1 MGVDVRAVDRK
12 LEQLAAAGDSRVQ
25 KAAQLTQQQPLE
37 QPLKAEGAAAT
48 GEGEA
53 DADFESKPIP
63 RAASSMAA
71 ECIQAFRSQVQEFDN
86 VWNNLRG
93 DSEEAYRKRWNAM
106 AALRASVEGQKPTIE
121 GVPTAAAQLCNPFAA
136 NNGPA
141 SQWDWL
147 TNPRDLLTK
156 PEFDE
161 LHAAYSPNSVQHP
174 FVHPNS
180 LYAGQVSI
188 EEALTPSLVSQLL
201 DKPPSAIASAGA
213 TATPSTAVDAEGDA
227 YSQAETQSMM
237 DSVADD
243 GDPQPAGHDA
253 TTPKATPTGRR
264 PRGRPPSSG
273 ASARRPRRQNTPTG
287 SKLPQAEVARLPSYL
302 RNLSNGDPEFE
313 DAMLQQRARHATDLS
328 ESEDFQDC
336 LERLLN
342 LVEADL
348 NGIFVDRAEC
358 AEPPPSFPA
367 DSIQSRK
374 LSEPTYPDTM
384 HRAQVVAHLFN
395 RTTGVPPF
403 LEGTARRVGA
413 RKVRDA
419 RNTRLSDVGRSSR

>member
-1 MGVDVRAVDRK
+1 
-12 LEQLAAAGDSRVQ
+12 
-25 KAAQLTQQQPLE
+25 
-37 QPLKAEGAAAT
+37 
-48 GEGEA
+48 
-53 DADFESKPIP
+53 
-63 RAASSMAA
+63 MAA
-71 ECIQAFRSQVQEFDN
+71 ECIQVFRNQVQEFDN

-106 AALRASVEGQKPTIE
+106 AALRASIEGQKPTIE

-147 TNPRDLLTK
+147 TNPRNLLTK

-188 EEALTPSLVSQLL
+188 EEALTPPLVRQLL
-201 DKPPSAIASAGA
+201 DKPPASAAAAVA
-213 TATPSTAVDAEGDA
+213 TTSAPGTDADGDA
-227 YSQAETQSMM
+227 FSQAETQSVM
-237 DSVADD
+237 DSVADEA
-243 GDPQPAGHDA
+243 DPQPTSHDA

-264 PRGRPPSSG
+264 PRGRPPSSS
-273 ASARRPRRQNTPTG
+273 ASGRRPRRQNTPTG

-302 RNLSNGDPEFE
+302 RNLSNGDLEFE

-328 ESEDFQDC
+328 DSEDFQDS

-342 LVEADL
+342 LIETDL
-348 NGIFVDRAEC
+348 NAIFVDRAEC

-367 DSIQSRK
+367 DPIQSRK
-374 LSEPTYPDTM
+374 PAQPTYPDTM

-413 RKVRDA
+413 RKVKMHDFNAFVR
-419 RNTRLSDVGRSSR
+419 RSLRPDDTVEWI